1 MDDKPMFTRKRYD
14 DDSVLVKRA
23 ATEDGCVSVCAV
35 RSGSVMLTFTD
46 GDYSIGK
53 HMTPAE
59 ARAIAAELVAACE
72 AIE

>member
-1 MDDKPMFTRKRYD
+1 MSDKPMFERKCIND
-14 DDSVLVKRA
+14 DLMVQSARNV
-23 ATEDGCVSVCAV
+23 DGSIRVSAFSDRTVMVAFD
-35 RSGSVMLTFTD
+35 GSNYGFRR
-46 GDYSIGK
+46 